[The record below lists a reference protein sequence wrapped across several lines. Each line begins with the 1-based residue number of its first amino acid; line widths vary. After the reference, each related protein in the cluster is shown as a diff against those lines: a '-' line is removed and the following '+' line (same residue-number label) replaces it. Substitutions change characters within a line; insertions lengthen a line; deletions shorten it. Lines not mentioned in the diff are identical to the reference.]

1 MIFSHPNPTSDT
13 FRQVGGAWLAA
24 LMALAGAAALLF
36 GLGDSRLRLMIPV
49 AVAVWALVAP
59 VLMLAFASP
68 AVEVTAEALVV
79 HSRVSGRRS
88 VPWAAIAA
96 IKDDPLLPS
105 ENGEAVR
112 RVMVGR
118 RKYQPPRGRLLVIPS
133 LPLPYRF
140 LGLFAG
146 EGLTGALAITS
157 RTHRDYDR
165 AISEIERRWNAAR
178 Q

>member
-1 MIFSHPNPTSDT
+1 MLFAHPNPTSDSL
-13 FRQVGGAWLAA
+13 RQIGGAALAA

-36 GLGDSRLRLMIPV
+36 GLGDARLRLMIPV
-49 AVAVWALVAP
+49 ALAVWALVAP
-59 VLMLAFASP
+59 VVMLAFASP
-68 AVEVTAEALVV
+68 AVEVTEGALVV
-79 HSRVSGRRS
+79 HSRVSGRRA
-88 VPWAAIAA
+88 VPWAAISA
-96 IKDDPLLPS
+96 IKDDPLLPT

-112 RVMVGR
+112 RIMVGR
-118 RKYQPPRGRLLVIPS
+118 RKYQTPRGRLLVIPA

-146 EGLTGALAITS
+146 EGLTGALAITN

-165 AISEIERRWNAAR
+165 AMAEIERRWNAGR